1 MFNTQ
6 CSDRNGNIAI
16 SFLACS
22 SAVRDITEAVNQLHH
37 DIFFSL
43 QVFGIKNILE
53 TPDRKGK
60 SFHLVSNAFSCLFNR
75 GTQIALNA
83 KNIRSNVTEFTLFG
97 RHSDDKLI
105 LISRIRSVLELD
117 NLIDHKTQFICTHDI
132 VCEAICI
139 SERADSILLQYKCQN
154 ENRQIARHKAIRLIH
169 QYRINLANRDATI
182 LLKFVSNDLLYFNLY
197 LGNQEIRFIHPI
209 IRMLP
214 SVFTNKVFQL
224 CVRVRGAENALF
236 RRIFSNSC
244 FNAKLH
250 CI

>member
-6 CSDRNGNIAI
+6 CSNRDGNIAI

-22 SAVRDITEAVNQLHH
+22 SAVRDITETINQLHH

-53 TPDRKGK
+53 TPDRERK
-60 SFHLVSNAFSCLFNR
+60 SLHLVSNAFSGLFNR
-75 GTQIALNA
+75 GAKIALNT
-83 KNIRSNVTEFTLFG
+83 KNVRSNVTEFTLFG
-97 RHSDDKLI
+97 RHRDDKLI
-105 LISRIRSVLELD
+105 LIARIRSVLEFD

-132 VCEAICI
+132 VCETICI
-139 SERADSILLQYKCQN
+139 SERTDSILLQDKCQN
-154 ENRQIARHKAIRLIH
+154 ENGQIAWHKAIRLIH
-169 QYRINLANRDATI
+169 QYRINLTNRDATI
-182 LLKFVSNDLLYFNLY
+182 LLKFVSNDLLYFNLN
-197 LGNQEIRFIHPI
+197 LGNKEIRFIHPI

-214 SVFTNKVFQL
+214 SVFTNKVFQF

-236 RRIFSNSC
+236 RRILSNRC
-244 FNAKLH
+244 FNTKLH

>member
-60 SFHLVSNAFSCLFNR
+60 SFHLVSNAFSGLFNR
-75 GTQIALNA
+75 GTQIALNT
-83 KNIRSNVTEFTLFG
+83 KNVRSNVTEFTLFG

-105 LISRIRSVLELD
+105 LISRIRGVLELD

-132 VCEAICI
+132 VCETIGI
-139 SERADSILLQYKCQN
+139 SERADSILL
-154 ENRQIARHKAIRLIH
+154 
-169 QYRINLANRDATI
+169 
-182 LLKFVSNDLLYFNLY
+182 
-197 LGNQEIRFIHPI
+197 
-209 IRMLP
+209 
-214 SVFTNKVFQL
+214 
-224 CVRVRGAENALF
+224 
-236 RRIFSNSC
+236 
-244 FNAKLH
+244 
-250 CI
+250 